1 MLLLSLRCELAATRV
16 YFGGTGTRATAT
28 NGTAREQQRGPVADN
43 PTLSSSTECRK
54 DLGRVKH
61 LTYTPRCWSQAREA
75 TSDSAK
81 TKDDVVGNLGA
92 LSQLPRGGD
101 HATGIATTAARDT
114 LAHAPARIRRSLR
127 RGRSLR
133 APSPRRSLR
142 ELALRPS
149 WHWATAASADSSGL

>member
-28 NGTAREQQRGPVADN
+28 IGTAREQRRGPVADN

-75 TSDSAK
+75 TSDRYVNLASGHGRLMWGLFGNSGGTAFTNTALKQK
-81 TKDDVVGNLGA
+81 T
-92 LSQLPRGGD
+92 
-101 HATGIATTAARDT
+101 T
-114 LAHAPARIRRSLR
+114 
-127 RGRSLR
+127 
-133 APSPRRSLR
+133 
-142 ELALRPS
+142 
-149 WHWATAASADSSGL
+149 SSGTWEH